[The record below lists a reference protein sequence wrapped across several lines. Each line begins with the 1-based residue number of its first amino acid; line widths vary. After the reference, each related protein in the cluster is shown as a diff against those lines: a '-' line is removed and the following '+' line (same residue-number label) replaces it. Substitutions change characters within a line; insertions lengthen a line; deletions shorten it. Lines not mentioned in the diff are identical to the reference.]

1 MPQLQRLSAD
11 TVGSLNRHM
20 CETQEILAAA
30 QETIAQSRALIAK
43 AKAVLAKDARPTGWL
58 WPAC

>member
-1 MPQLQRLSAD
+1 VAQQQRLNTDA
-11 TVGSLNRHM
+11 VGSLSRHV

-30 QETIAQSRALIAK
+30 QETMAQSRALIAK
-43 AKAVLAKDARPTGWL
+43 AKAVLAKDARQTGGL